1 MEKVCL
7 PLWRAADE
15 APGTWAADELRPRL
29 AAAPAVRGATLH
41 AEAPSYDALRHGT
54 GARGTMLTGLVSLWA
69 DSYQDLDLPGL
80 LADAPY
86 TAWHA
91 YLVTESVPQPYG
103 AAMTWAE
110 GERSPG
116 LSIITLLDKPAE
128 VAEPEFYRCW
138 HGLHRLTTAECH
150 PFTSYVRNEVVRPL
164 TDGAPAYRGIVTES
178 APDDQD
184 FLDPDRFYVSGG
196 DPQQLKV
203 NQKRVFGEVV
213 QFIDLATIQ
222 VAPMSE
228 YVLRRLSPSSP

>member
-1 MEKVCL
+1 MEKVCV
-7 PLWRAADE
+7 PLWRATAD
-15 APGTWAADELRPRL
+15 APGTWATDELRSRL
-29 AAAPAVRGATLH
+29 GATPAVRGATLH
-41 AEAPSYDALRHGT
+41 AEAPSYDELRHGA
-54 GARGTMLTGLVSLWA
+54 GADGTMLTGLVSLWA

-86 TAWHA
+86 AAWHA

-110 GERSPG
+110 GEQSPG
-116 LSIITLLDKPAE
+116 LSIVTLLDKPAE

-164 TDGAPAYRGIVTES
+164 TDRAPAYRGIVTES
-178 APDDQD
+178 APDEQD
-184 FLDPDRFYVSGG
+184 FLEPDRFYVSGG
-196 DPQQLKV
+196 DPDQLKV
-203 NQKRVFGEVV
+203 NQKRVLGEVV

-228 YVLRRLSPSSP
+228 YVLRRLAPSSP

>member
-1 MEKVCL
+1 VEKVCVA
-7 PLWRAADE
+7 LWRDAAE
-15 APGTWAADELRPRL
+15 APGAWAVEQLLPRV
-29 AAAPAVRGATLH
+29 AALSSVRGATLH
-41 AEAPSYDALRHGT
+41 AEAPSYDGLRHGT
-54 GARGTMLTGLVSLWA
+54 GTDATMLTGLVSLWA
-69 DSYQDLDLPGL
+69 DSYQDVDLVAL
-80 LADAPY
+80 LAGAPY
-86 TAWHA
+86 AAWHA

-116 LSIITLLDKPAE
+116 LSIITLLDKPAD

-164 TDGAPAYRGIVTES
+164 TDAAPAYRGIVTES

-184 FLDPDRFYVSGG
+184 FLDPHRFYVSGG
-196 DPQQLKV
+196 DPERLKA

-228 YVLRRLSPSSP
+228 YVVRRLGPTSP